1 MTEKPSYLPED
12 ELLFDD
18 EIGEFIEECLSTSDS
33 DDTPIDNYIE
43 QPNAF
48 SAFEQVP
55 PQLITS
61 SVSSMAPVLANT
73 TVVSPASIWPMCD
86 SSRGGSSSGDESVT
100 GEKKVERR

>member
-1 MTEKPSYLPED
+1 MTEKPSY
-12 ELLFDD
+12 LLFDD

-48 SAFEQVP
+48 SAFEQV
-55 PQLITS
+55 QLITS

-73 TVVSPASIWPMCD
+73 TVVSPASIWPMCE

>member
-1 MTEKPSYLPED
+1 MTEKPSYLHED

-33 DDTPIDNYIE
+33 DYTPIDNYIE

-61 SVSSMAPVLANT
+61 TMTPVLANT